1 MTGLVVTLSTGLALG
16 AVYALVGAAV
26 ATVAVAT
33 RTLHLAVGQLLVA
46 GVLVQLVLG
55 IEVVTGIGPV
65 AAVVLAVAVGAG
77 VSALLVP
84 LVLRRLPR
92 GLLVLVG
99 LAVAGGVVEAVVA
112 RSLGTRTVRPSPLLE
127 LPGILGADD
136 AVTTALVLGVP
147 AAGALA
153 LLVARSRW
161 GRQLRL
167 VGGSDRAAAL
177 AGVSPAGVE
186 VGAFAAAGGIA
197 VLAGLL
203 IAPLT
208 FVGVTQG
215 AGLTVRGVA
224 AAALLGRGG
233 PAWALPAGLL
243 LGLAE
248 AAAQT
253 VWPAPGGDVAVAL
266 VVITVLVVRGPE
278 GDRAWGRAW

>member
-1 MTGLVVTLSTGLALG
+1 MAVTLTTGLALG

-33 RTLHLAVGQLLVA
+33 RTLHLAIGQLLVA
-46 GVLVQLVLG
+46 GVLVQLLLG
-55 IEVVTGIGPV
+55 VEVVTGLGAVPAV
-65 AAVVLAVAVGAG
+65 AIAVVLGAAA
-77 VSALLVP
+77 SASLVP

-92 GLLVLVG
+92 GLPVLIG
-99 LAVAGGVVEAVVA
+99 LAVAGGVLEAAVA
-112 RSLGTRTVRPSPLLE
+112 RSLGTRTLRPAPLLE
-127 LPGILGADD
+127 LPGVAGVGGAV
-136 AVTTALVLGVP
+136 VT
-147 AAGALA
+147 ALA
-153 LLVARSRW
+153 LGLPAAALLALVVARSRW

-167 VGGSDRAAAL
+167 VGGSAAAAEL
-177 AGVSPAGVE
+177 VGVPPARVE
-186 VGAFAAAGGIA
+186 TTAFAVAGAVA

-233 PAWALPAGLL
+233 PAAALPAGLL

-248 AAAQT
+248 AATQSL
-253 VWPAPGGDVAVAL
+253 WPAAGGDVAVAA
-266 VVITVLVVRGPE
+266 VVIAVLVVRGP
-278 GDRAWGRAW
+278 DVSRAWGRAW